1 MPNLHQLRQEHAELI
16 ALVGRLSA
24 IIEEPHPP
32 AMGDFF
38 ILRQELSFCLIAHL
52 KAEDWV
58 LYPRLFASADPT
70 VAQTAREFAVE
81 MGGLSEAY
89 VDYAEKWNAHSI
101 EQDWSG
107 YCAETRC
114 ILAALTNRIT
124 RENRELYPLL
134 EAMDKAA

>member
-1 MPNLHQLRQEHAELI
+1 MPNLHNLRQEHAELI
-16 ALVGRLSA
+16 ALAGRLSA
-24 IIEEPHPP
+24 VIEQLHPP

-52 KAEDWV
+52 KTEDWV
-58 LYPRLFASADPT
+58 LYPRLFSSPDQK
-70 VAQTAREFAVE
+70 VANTAREFSVE

-101 EQDWSG
+101 ELDWSA

-114 ILAALTNRIT
+114 ILAALTTRIT
-124 RENRELYPLL
+124 RENRDLYPLF